1 MFSLFLEN
9 QKRMKSWNSRTD
21 VDLEKDGR
29 ILDKNRENI
38 GPSGKCDN
46 GMFIPQG
53 PENIL
58 NSSLL
63 LSWATI
69 YYSIH
74 SNSKSS

>member
-1 MFSLFLEN
+1 
-9 QKRMKSWNSRTD
+9 MKSWNSRTD

-29 ILDKNRENI
+29 ILDKKRTENI
-38 GPSGKCDN
+38 GPYSKCDN
-46 GMFIPQG
+46 GMCIPLG

-63 LSWATI
+63 LSWAVI
-69 YYSIH
+69 YYSIL